1 MIKLKYK
8 LFPQSFVNKIVKTI
22 QLSENSEIA
31 KSNLKNKFGLDD
43 LEVKYILGYKLKYL
57 IELVNTN
64 NVREFVRR
72 LETIHSLDG
81 CIGLE
86 TITRILKEN
95 NISYKEY
102 ETTDYEYYNKK
113 GSKITSPACDLI
125 IIEITNPNH
134 NQHLEIEIDKSL
146 DSVVDL
152 WFGSYWFEYYECRS
166 EQEFID
172 SYINTIK
179 DIMKDK
185 MKVICYHSKTNNRWH
200 ASYCYYKDENPE
212 IDDSEDL
219 EKHMKLLNDN
229 KIARRE
235 NVFCYTWSEL
245 KIYNK
250 KPGELK

>member
-22 QLSENSEIA
+22 RLSENSDIA

-43 LEVKYILGYKLKYL
+43 LEVKYILAYKLKYL

-113 GSKITSPACDLI
+113 GSKLTSPTCDRIDWREVNIFFIKKLYLIFFLKARQNNPHLI
-125 IIEITNPNH
+125 IFT
-134 NQHLEIEIDKSL
+134 KR
-146 DSVVDL
+146 
-152 WFGSYWFEYYECRS
+152 G
-166 EQEFID
+166 
-172 SYINTIK
+172 
-179 DIMKDK
+179 
-185 MKVICYHSKTNNRWH
+185 
-200 ASYCYYKDENPE
+200 
-212 IDDSEDL
+212 
-219 EKHMKLLNDN
+219 
-229 KIARRE
+229 
-235 NVFCYTWSEL
+235 
-245 KIYNK
+245 
-250 KPGELK
+250 

>member
-22 QLSENSEIA
+22 RLSENSDIA

-43 LEVKYILGYKLKYL
+43 LEVKYILAYKLKYL

-113 GSKITSPACDLI
+113 GSKLTSPTCDRI

-134 NQHLEIEIDKSL
+134 DQHLEIEIDKSL

-152 WFGSYWFEYYECRS
+152 WFGSYWVEYYECRS

-172 SYINTIK
+172 SYIDTIK
-179 DIMKDK
+179 KIMKNK
-185 MKVICYHSKTNNRWH
+185 MKVICYQSSSDNRW
-200 ASYCYYKDENPE
+200 YIYNYYKDENPE

-219 EKHMKLLNDN
+219 EKHMKLLNGN

-250 KPGELK
+250 KLGELK

>member
-22 QLSENSEIA
+22 RLSENSDVA
-31 KSNLKNKFGLDD
+31 KSNLKYKFGLDD
-43 LEVKYILGYKLKYL
+43 LEIKYILGYKLKYL

-113 GSKITSPACDLI
+113 GSKITSPTCDLI

-172 SYINTIK
+172 LYINTIK

-200 ASYCYYKDENPE
+200 ASYCYCKDGSLEMDDTEELNQHMDKLRKSNSFFNSIVYCFDWSTLE
-212 IDDSEDL
+212 IFG
-219 EKHMKLLNDN
+219 KTKNNM
-229 KIARRE
+229 
-235 NVFCYTWSEL
+235 
-245 KIYNK
+245 
-250 KPGELK
+250 